1 MDPLL
6 DETSLV
12 PCAAWEPG
20 KRISALSS
28 VLAALDRLG
37 AARVLRSVS
46 GAADRDICQGRGL
59 RAWCFDPQTNR
70 DAGRLLATRLAR
82 QPFID
87 GRDGLL
93 AAAEGARVLEVR
105 VGGDLVYGL
114 GLGALESRMVVA
126 LAGGDRPV
134 GSTMAVEILDASAD
148 EIISAVVNVFAYVQE
163 LEVSTDAAHL
173 QALVDDS
180 LNNGRVI
187 LARFAEVFPGLRL
200 GARASDA
207 IGQLTGTE
215 PVFRQLLRHLRALNA
230 AVASWPAGSPYE
242 PQGVTFSPESGQT
255 LSHGKF
261 GPLRDFPTPES
272 FPPERWSLHTKL
284 TGGSGARMY
293 FRPVW
298 TDQTKAVLIGYFGA
312 HLPCVRFPT

>member
-46 GAADRDICQGRGL
+46 DAADRDICQGRGL
-59 RAWCFDPQTNR
+59 RAWCFDANTNR

-87 GRDGLL
+87 GREGLF
-93 AAAEGARVLEVR
+93 AVAEGARVLEVR
-105 VGGDLVYGL
+105 VDSGLAYGL
-114 GLGALESRMVVA
+114 GLGALESRVVA
-126 LAGGDRPV
+126 ALASGARPI
-134 GSTMAVEILDASAD
+134 GSTVAVEILDATAD
-148 EIISAVVNVFAYVQE
+148 EIISASVDVFVYVQGP
-163 LEVSTDAAHL
+163 EVCRDATHL

-180 LNNGRVI
+180 LVNGRVI
-187 LARFAEVFPGLRL
+187 LARFPEVFPGLRL

-207 IGQLTGTE
+207 IGQLTGAE

-230 AVASWPAGSPYE
+230 AVVSWTAGSPYE
-242 PQGVTFSPESGQT
+242 PQGVTFSPESAQT
-255 LSHGKF
+255 LSHGRF
-261 GPLRDFPTPES
+261 GPLRDFPPPED
-272 FPPERWSLHTKL
+272 FPHERWSLHTKL